1 LSLKTVGAGLMGT
14 LQGRDELQK
23 KRDELESSLPGLV
36 QLYPDQSQFLLVF
49 SGAVDAISDGLE
61 GEDFDW
67 LMDQL
72 DGMLDALCLTT
83 QEEPL
88 PAVSA
93 RPQLAGIRS
102 SLQRL
107 VSVFVIPESGTRPLH
122 D

>member
-1 LSLKTVGAGLMGT
+1 MGT

-67 LMDQL
+67 LTDQL